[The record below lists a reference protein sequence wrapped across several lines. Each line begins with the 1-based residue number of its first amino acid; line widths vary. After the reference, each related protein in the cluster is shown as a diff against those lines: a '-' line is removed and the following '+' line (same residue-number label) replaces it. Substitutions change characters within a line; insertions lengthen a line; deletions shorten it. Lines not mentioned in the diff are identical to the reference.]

1 MINSENTKK
10 QKILIVDDSEM
21 NRSILTDM
29 LDNAY
34 EIVEAEN
41 GLEAINIL
49 QKQALDI
56 SVVLLDIVMP
66 LMDGFEVLTVM
77 NQNHWIE
84 NIPVI
89 MISAEKDTSQV
100 ERAYDLGVTDFITRP
115 FDMLIVRRRVINTI
129 LLYSKQKKL
138 IGMLADQIIVEFRN
152 GESGVHIVHVRTITE
167 MLLRQLRKKTDQ
179 YPLSDAD
186 ISLIGTA
193 SALHDIGKIAIRED
207 ILNKPGRLTE
217 NECEIM
223 KTHSL
228 IGAEMLKNLPTYE
241 SEPLVQAAYKICRW
255 HHERYDGRGY
265 PDKLAGD
272 DIPISAQIV
281 ALADVYDALTSE
293 RCYKKAYSHETAIH
307 MILDGQC
314 GAFNPMLLEC
324 LQEAAPLLVKTLE
337 NASLHVNQ
345 PDVRKLSQEITNHES
360 HMVSERSLR
369 LLDHERMKYNF
380 FAAMTEEIQFEYT
393 VNPRLLTLSS
403 WGAKKLGVDEII
415 LDPQSNDKV
424 VRILGKETWQ
434 NIAEALLSTTP
445 ESPIITYECPLNLN
459 GQQRWYR
466 IISQAIWAGDEPPV
480 YTGAIGKCVDIHNSR
495 EKLKELEK
503 RATHDTLTGLL
514 NHSTAREL
522 IQATLEHNPNGNHIM
537 AIFDLDHFKTANDRY
552 GHMFGDHVLK
562 HVAERLRQSTRRG
575 DIIARVGG
583 DEFLIFMEY
592 KKEPDQIINR
602 IFNAMTGNYEDFPL
616 SISMGIAITKEI
628 GNKYEKLFHAADQ
641 ALYYAKRSGR
651 SQYCFYDDS
660 MKDTLSVISSID

>member
-34 EIVEAEN
+34 EIIEAEN
-41 GLEAINIL
+41 GLAAIAIL
-49 QKQALDI
+49 QKQSLNI

-66 LMDGFEVLTVM
+66 LMDGFEVLSVM

-138 IGMLADQIIVEFRN
+138 LGMLADQIYEKERQSSMMVDILSHIVEFRN

-167 MLLRQLRKKTDQ
+167 MLLKQLRKKTEQ

-217 NECEIM
+217 EEFEIM

-241 SEPLVQAAYKICRW
+241 SEPLVKTAYQICRW

-265 PDKLAGD
+265 PDGLAGD

-293 RCYKKAYSHETAIH
+293 RCYKRH
-307 MILDGQC
+307 
-314 GAFNPMLLEC
+314 F
-324 LQEAAPLLVKTLE
+324 
-337 NASLHVNQ
+337 
-345 PDVRKLSQEITNHES
+345 
-360 HMVSERSLR
+360 
-369 LLDHERMKYNF
+369 
-380 FAAMTEEIQFEYT
+380 
-393 VNPRLLTLSS
+393 LT
-403 WGAKKLGVDEII
+403 K
-415 LDPQSNDKV
+415 
-424 VRILGKETWQ
+424 
-434 NIAEALLSTTP
+434 
-445 ESPIITYECPLNLN
+445 
-459 GQQRWYR
+459 
-466 IISQAIWAGDEPPV
+466 PP
-480 YTGAIGKCVDIHNSR
+480 SR
-495 EKLKELEK
+495 
-503 RATHDTLTGLL
+503 
-514 NHSTAREL
+514 
-522 IQATLEHNPNGNHIM
+522 
-537 AIFDLDHFKTANDRY
+537 
-552 GHMFGDHVLK
+552 
-562 HVAERLRQSTRRG
+562 
-575 DIIARVGG
+575 
-583 DEFLIFMEY
+583 
-592 KKEPDQIINR
+592 
-602 IFNAMTGNYEDFPL
+602 
-616 SISMGIAITKEI
+616 
-628 GNKYEKLFHAADQ
+628 
-641 ALYYAKRSGR
+641 
-651 SQYCFYDDS
+651 
-660 MKDTLSVISSID
+660 